1 MILLGQSRLK
11 NIISLIDNKL
21 QINPLLVICNV
32 IEKSEK
38 RNVLNDDDSTSY
50 FYHWGLDKP
59 FFLVFRCGQPRPGS
73 QILNSQRV
81 ILTF

>member
-59 FFLVFRCGQPRPGS
+59 LSFEEKSNVVLFETS
-73 QILNSQRV
+73 
-81 ILTF
+81 